1 MWSSRQGKAHER
13 EGGQEGR
20 DAEMRQGKT
29 HEREQDWRDA
39 ETRRNKAH
47 DKATATQ
54 CDAEIITV

>member
-1 MWSSRQGKAHER
+1 MRER
-13 EGGQEGR
+13 G
-20 DAEMRQGKT
+20 
-29 HEREQDWRDA
+29 QDWRDA